1 MRNKSRNN
9 IVINRTVQ
17 FITINMNTYSSD
29 MYNEIL
35 EYENFRYGKFLE
47 IPYPIIN
54 NSNKLHHGTKQQSD
68 QITRASD

>member
-1 MRNKSRNN
+1 MSKKKQNN
-9 IVINRTVQ
+9 IVINRTVP

-47 IPYPIIN
+47 IPYPIIH
-54 NSNKLHHGTKQQSD
+54 NSNKLHHGNKQQRNT
-68 QITRASD
+68 ITRASN

>member
-1 MRNKSRNN
+1 
-9 IVINRTVQ
+9 
-17 FITINMNTYSSD
+17 MNTYSSD

-47 IPYPIIN
+47 IPYPTIN
-54 NSNKLHHGTKQQSD
+54 QQTKLHHGTKQQSD

>member
-1 MRNKSRNN
+1 
-9 IVINRTVQ
+9 
-17 FITINMNTYSSD
+17 MNTYSPE

-47 IPYPIIN
+47 NPYPTIN
-54 NSNKLHHGTKQQSD
+54 QPNKLHHGTKQQSD

>member
-1 MRNKSRNN
+1 MSKKKQNN

-54 NSNKLHHGTKQQSD
+54 NQTKLHHGTKQQPD
-68 QITRASD
+68 TITRASD